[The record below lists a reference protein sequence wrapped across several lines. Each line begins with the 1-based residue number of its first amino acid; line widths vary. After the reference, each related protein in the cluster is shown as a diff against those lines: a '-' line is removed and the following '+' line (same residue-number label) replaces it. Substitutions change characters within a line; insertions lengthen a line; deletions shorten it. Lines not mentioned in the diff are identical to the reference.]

1 MTSRFAK
8 AFLLIALLYLL
19 ATAGDMWLAIQ
30 LVTDAYDSTQNKI
43 FQIAGA
49 IGYWALDPVFMCA
62 AAVMIEFLERIW
74 RELAK
79 RNAAAAEE
87 RRS

>member
-30 LVTDAYDSTQNKI
+30 LVTDGYDSTQNKI
-43 FQIAGA
+43 FQITGA
-49 IGYWALDPVFMCA
+49 IGYWAVDPVIICG
-62 AAVMIEFLERIW
+62 AAVVIEFLERIW
-74 RELAK
+74 RELVK
-79 RNAAAAEE
+79 RNGGIVGDAN
-87 RRS
+87 S